1 MLFDVGRVCE
11 KTAGREK
18 GKKCVIVEVID
29 QNFVLV
35 DGGVKRQRVNINH
48 LKPLDQT
55 VSIKKGAKT
64 DEVKAAL
71 K

>member
-11 KTAGREK
+11 KTTGREK
-18 GKKCVIVEVID
+18 GKKCVIVNVID

-35 DGGVKRQRVNINH
+35 DGETKRKRVNVSH
-48 LKPLDQT
+48 LKPLDQ
-55 VSIKKGAKT
+55 VVKIKKGAKT
-64 DEVKAAL
+64 EEVKAAL

>member
-11 KTAGREK
+11 KTAGKER
-18 GKKCVIVEVID
+18 GMKCVIVDVID

-35 DGGVKRQRVNINH
+35 DGEVKRKRVNVNH
-48 LKPLDQT
+48 LKPLDE
-55 VSIKKGAKT
+55 VVKIKKGAKT
-64 DEVKAAL
+64 EEVKAAL